1 MIPQERR
8 IPMLNHLLD
17 FLSTGWGYALI
28 LLLFTLFRLPS
39 HQRKYYSDSKGGHH
53 RDSRKAR

>member
-1 MIPQERR
+1 
-8 IPMLNHLLD
+8 MLNHLLD